1 MKKRLV
7 IKSKFRFFTFIF
19 ITLMVITCSFGLVNA
34 KSVDIDNQTFKTVN
48 IHSGDTLWNIAE
60 EHATNGMDVR
70 ECIYD
75 ICELND
81 ISPDQLYSGMSIKLP
96 NYN

>member
-1 MKKRLV
+1 MKKKLI

-19 ITLMVITCSFGLVNA
+19 VILILITCSFGLVKA
-34 KSVDIDNQTFKTVN
+34 KSVDTDNQTFETIN
-48 IHSGDTLWNIAE
+48 ISSGDTLWNIAE
-60 EHATNGMDVR
+60 EHAAEHMDIR

-75 ICELND
+75 ICELNN
-81 ISPDQLYSGMSIKLP
+81 ISADQLYSGMTIKLP